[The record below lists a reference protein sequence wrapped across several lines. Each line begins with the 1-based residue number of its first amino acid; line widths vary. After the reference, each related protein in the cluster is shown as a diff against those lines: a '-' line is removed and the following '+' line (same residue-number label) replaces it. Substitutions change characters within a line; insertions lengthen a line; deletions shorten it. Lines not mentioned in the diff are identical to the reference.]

1 MSWFKG
7 AFDRVR
13 EKGAVVKE
21 IAKDVAHKTKEVKS
35 RLVGASTTSDL
46 QVCAIFQA

>member
-13 EKGAVVKE
+13 ERGSVVKE

-35 RLVGASTTSDL
+35 RIIGASTSSEL
-46 QVCAIFQA
+46 QVCSASMI